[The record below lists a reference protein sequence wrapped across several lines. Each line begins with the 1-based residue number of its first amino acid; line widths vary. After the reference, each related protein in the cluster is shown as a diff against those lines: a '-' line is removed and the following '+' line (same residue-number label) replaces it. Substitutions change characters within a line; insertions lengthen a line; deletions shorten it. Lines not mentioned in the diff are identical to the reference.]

1 MCNSIDQIAIKLL
14 ICSHFNHV
22 SYILV
27 DFFFLIIMSIYMQF
41 KVTDVLTGRNWIL
54 AKWLTTFVDN
64 GTLYYTGNHKVDF
77 I

>member
-1 MCNSIDQIAIKLL
+1 
-14 ICSHFNHV
+14 
-22 SYILV
+22 
-27 DFFFLIIMSIYMQF
+27 MSIYMQF